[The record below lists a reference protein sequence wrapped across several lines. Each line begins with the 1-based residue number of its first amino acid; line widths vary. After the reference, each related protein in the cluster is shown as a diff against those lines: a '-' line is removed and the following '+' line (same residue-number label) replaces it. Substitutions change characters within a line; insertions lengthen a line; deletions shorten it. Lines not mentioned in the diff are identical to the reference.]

1 MIKTAGANVSPA
13 EVEDELQRMDG
24 VHSAYVVGLPDAER
38 GQLVVAALVAREGM
52 TLDLGVIEQE
62 MRRRLSGYK
71 VPRAYVEIAREEVPM
86 MHSNK
91 VYRRELER
99 LLAERLGRAAA

>member
-1 MIKTAGANVSPA
+1 
-13 EVEDELQRMDG
+13 
-24 VHSAYVVGLPDAER
+24 
-38 GQLVVAALVAREGM
+38 
-52 TLDLGVIEQE
+52 

-99 LLAERLGRAAA
+99 LLAERLGRAVA